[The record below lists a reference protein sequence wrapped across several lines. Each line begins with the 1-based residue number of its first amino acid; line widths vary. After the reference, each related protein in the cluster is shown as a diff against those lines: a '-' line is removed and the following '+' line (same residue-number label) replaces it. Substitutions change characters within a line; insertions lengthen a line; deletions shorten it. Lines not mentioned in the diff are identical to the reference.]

1 MKNIFSKFSPTS
13 FTAGLLVSLILSGS
27 TISALAADGV
37 LTLTATPVN
46 VMVNGKVFSPTNSL
60 GKPVLVFSHNGTT
73 YAPVKALATAYGLNV
88 GYNAQTHL
96 VTVSGNVSG
105 NISDTSF
112 IDNWQ
117 ITAKPNSG
125 GSEKVYTATYSGN
138 LDMSAFKAWWKSQ
151 DTNWLESQATALAKS
166 TAKTCGGT
174 VLMYFNFGNYPLG
187 TALASSTSATAN
199 FDVANA
205 WLK

>member
-13 FTAGLLVSLILSGS
+13 FTAGLLVSLILSGG

-46 VMVNGKVFSPTNSL
+46 VMVNGKVFTPTDSL
-60 GKPVLVFSHNGTT
+60 GNPVLVFSHNGTT

-96 VTVSGNVSG
+96 VTVSSNVSG
-105 NISDTSF
+105 NISDNSF
-112 IDNWQ
+112 ADNWQ

-125 GSEKVYTATYSGN
+125 GTEKVYIATYSGN
-138 LDMSAFKAWWKSQ
+138 LGIDAFKAWWKSP
-151 DTNWLESQATALAKS
+151 DTNWLERQAAELAKS
-166 TAKTCGGT
+166 TAKTSGGT
-174 VLMYFNFGNYPLG
+174 VLIYFNFGDYPLG
-187 TALASSTSATAN
+187 NALASSTSATAN
-199 FDVANA
+199 FDVTAT

>member
-46 VMVNGKVFSPTNSL
+46 VMVNGKVFTPTDSL
-60 GKPVLVFSHNGTT
+60 GNPVLVFSHNGTT

-88 GYNAQTHL
+88 GYNTQTHL
-96 VTVSGNVSG
+96 VTVSGNTFD
-105 NISDTSF
+105 NSF
-112 IDNWQ
+112 ADNWQ

-125 GSEKVYTATYSGN
+125 GTEKVYTATYSGN
-138 LDMSAFKAWWKSQ
+138 LGMSAFKAWWKSQ
-151 DTNWLESQATALAKS
+151 DTNWLESQATAPA
-166 TAKTCGGT
+166 A
-174 VLMYFNFGNYPLG
+174 
-187 TALASSTSATAN
+187 
-199 FDVANA
+199 
-205 WLK
+205 